1 MEVPG
6 ETSRR
11 GRDTEPFSS
20 DKVHSDDDKDDGED
34 DDGDGDDDADVDDT
48 GALPGAY

>member
-20 DKVHSDDDKDDGED
+20 DKVHSDNDND
-34 DDGDGDDDADVDDT
+34 DDGDGNGDGDGDDFAWWVGWD
-48 GALPGAY
+48 GLI

>member
-20 DKVHSDDDKDDGED
+20 DKVQSDDDSDDD
-34 DDGDGDDDADVDDT
+34 DDGDADDDVS
-48 GALPGAY
+48 GKE